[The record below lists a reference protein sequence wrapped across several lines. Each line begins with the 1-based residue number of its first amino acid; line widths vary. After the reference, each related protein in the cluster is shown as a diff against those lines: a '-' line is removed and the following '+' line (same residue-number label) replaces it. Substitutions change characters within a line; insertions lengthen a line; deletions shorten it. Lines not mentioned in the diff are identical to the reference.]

1 MAIEKKEKLYDIWVR
16 RNPTFETKYEKPIFR
31 ELSNYGNKSSQYTSI
46 KGKILGPAYEVYIIA
61 FFIGLYL
68 NKTKS
73 LSDET
78 KTLGQPINFWGNT
91 SVSGIR
97 KAYPNLKE
105 YIFAALVA
113 RSDIDLIQLE
123 KDEITP
129 KRVVD
134 ILITKMEEYTNY
146 GLSFIQ
152 EKSIEVPDFFYR
164 NTSFLDL
171 FLDITKDL
179 IPESSNYE
187 EEEDDDDDEIDIN
200 DDENKPEPLD

>member
-1 MAIEKKEKLYDIWVR
+1 MAAEKKEKLYDIWIR
-16 RNPTFETKYEKPIFR
+16 RNPSFETKYEDTIFR
-31 ELSNYGNKSSQYTSI
+31 ELSNYGNKSSQYTSV
-46 KGKILGPAYEVYIIA
+46 KGKTLGPGYEVYIIA

-113 RSDIDLIQLE
+113 RSEIDLIQLE

-129 KRVVD
+129 RKAVD
-134 ILITKMEEYTNY
+134 ILISKMEEYTNY

-152 EKSIEVPDFFYR
+152 EKLIEVPDFFYR

-179 IPESSNYE
+179 DTDTPNF
-187 EEEDDDDDEIDIN
+187 EEDDFDEIDNN
-200 DDENKPEPLD
+200 DEPESLD